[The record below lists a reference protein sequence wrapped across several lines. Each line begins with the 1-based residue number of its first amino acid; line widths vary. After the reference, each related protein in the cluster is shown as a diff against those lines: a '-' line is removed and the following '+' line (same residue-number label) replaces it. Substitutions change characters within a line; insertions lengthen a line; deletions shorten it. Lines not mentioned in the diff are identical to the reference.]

1 MGQVGWNFI
10 AQGTGYSSHTRD
22 RLQGHIRDRLQR
34 PITAIADG
42 NGGGGFEGVVLI
54 QKRARWR
61 LEFRGT
67 GS

>member
-1 MGQVGWNFI
+1 MLKGQ
-10 AQGTGYSSHTRD
+10 ALQRPLQRPYS
-22 RLQGHIRDRLQR
+22 GHARDRLQR
-34 PITAIADG
+34 SITAIAVG
-42 NGGGGFEGVVLI
+42 NAGGGFEGVVLI

>member
-1 MGQVGWNFI
+1 MGQFGWDFI
-10 AQGTGYSSHTRD
+10 AQGTGYSSRT
-22 RLQGHIRDRLQR
+22 RDRLQR

>member
-1 MGQVGWNFI
+1 MGQFGWNFI

-42 NGGGGFEGVVLI
+42 NGGGVFNDNYSSPLAAI
-54 QKRARWR
+54 KIPHLR
-61 LEFRGT
+61 
-67 GS
+67 